1 MSTYS
6 EEDWGE
12 KALKYE
18 DKLSGAGNSFRREA
32 EDGEELNR
40 PLNGQVFAGGG
51 GREPR
56 KEAVGDRGVGPRRSP
71 REPRQEQDYDQGLFV
86 CPTCQAESMGKTY
99 PVE

>member
-1 MSTYS
+1 MIIVSSHDDGLPLLDLRGTGKRM
-6 EEDWGE
+6 ETPQRTWE
-12 KALKYE
+12 
-18 DKLSGAGNSFRREA
+18 AGRIR
-32 EDGEELNR
+32 
-40 PLNGQVFAGGG
+40 NGQVFAGGG

-86 CPTCQAESMGKTY
+86 CPTCQAESMGKMY